1 MPKSLSDT
9 RWAARA
15 HTVQHVK
22 DNFDCY
28 LDALEVLIADNQL
41 DARGLSDA
49 SGLLNGL
56 RSFDFLVLL
65 YFWFDILVITKAA
78 TDKVQ
83 GPFLNIGVS
92 CQLIEACIHQFLAMR
107 SNNDHFD
114 ATIAKTRQRCNSLD
128 LSAEFETRRRRQ
140 RRGFF
145 DKTQA

>member
-1 MPKSLSDT
+1 MPKSLSNT
-9 RWAARA
+9 RWATRA
-15 HTVQHVK
+15 NAVQHVR

-65 YFWFDILVITKAA
+65 YFWFDILVITA

-92 CQLIEACIHQFLAMR
+92 WQLIEACIQQF
-107 SNNDHFD
+107 
-114 ATIAKTRQRCNSLD
+114 
-128 LSAEFETRRRRQ
+128 
-140 RRGFF
+140 
-145 DKTQA
+145 

>member
-15 HTVQHVK
+15 NAVQHVR

-65 YFWFDILVITKAA
+65 NFWFDILVITKMA

-92 CQLIEACIHQFLAMR
+92 CQLIEACIQQFLAMR
-107 SNNDHFD
+107 
-114 ATIAKTRQRCNSLD
+114 ACQQRPL
-128 LSAEFETRRRRQ
+128 
-140 RRGFF
+140 
-145 DKTQA
+145 